1 MKSLA
6 GTYIK
11 DEEDY
16 IDEAG
21 KKLYAFM
28 LVFPNKRRIYY
39 FETQS
44 EKQRWFETIKELV
57 NYANINEYYDLGE
70 VLGKGKYGV
79 VRHGRHKRT

>member
-44 EKQRWFETIKELV
+44 EKQRWF
-57 NYANINEYYDLGE
+57 
-70 VLGKGKYGV
+70 
-79 VRHGRHKRT
+79 